1 MYFNQSSFFNHDVAL
16 PNAKSNT
23 KSDHFKVSVFYR
35 SFVLFYL
42 SIKKCK
48 NVNYFLFYFYVYQSS
63 LRQVK
68 EHY

>member
-48 NVNYFLFYFYVYQSS
+48 IFNYFFIVLVIIFLYFT
-63 LRQVK
+63 R
-68 EHY
+68 